1 MKRKTRRRRA
11 DLRKEEKMKRERRR
25 DTRGERGLGFCMKR
39 EREREIEL
47 KTMIEKG
54 ERMAKRNRKRR
65 KKG

>member
-1 MKRKTRRRRA
+1 M
-11 DLRKEEKMKRERRR
+11 RKEEKMKRERRR

>member
-1 MKRKTRRRRA
+1 M
-11 DLRKEEKMKRERRR
+11 RKEEKMKRERR
-25 DTRGERGLGFCMKR
+25 ERAWFLYEER
-39 EREREIEL
+39 EREKEIEL